1 MFFPKDTWSLNWWIS
16 AKRSLLDVGAVSAVH
31 FVDVAELRHN
41 VFADVVAA
49 VLLFLPLHHQ
59 NQKTQAT
66 PVMVNCLR
74 IGRRRIWSVTFISD
88 FIFSDTFLRLIKSD
102 LLQAS
107 VLACLDTPVNVE
119 KSCKIS
125 GTLVFAAGIGG
136 KYGPLHVETNS
147 ACKILPLS
155 YSLVYCSSVVNFYL
169 PFLTIPEMLSKFV
182 KKKKLTLL
190 GGKSS
195 HLNKI
200 FFWV

>member
-41 VFADVVAA
+41 VFADVVVAA

-107 VLACLDTPVNVE
+107 VLACFFHFLT
-119 KSCKIS
+119 SS
-125 GTLVFAAGIGG
+125 LRLTLNDELF
-136 KYGPLHVETNS
+136 
-147 ACKILPLS
+147 LPI
-155 YSLVYCSSVVNFYL
+155 
-169 PFLTIPEMLSKFV
+169 LTIPHYLLVTYFNV
-182 KKKKLTLL
+182 NLTLMSVPGTSTSSTASWLEPFCLIPRPLAMESNLVTL
-190 GGKSS
+190 G
-195 HLNKI
+195 
-200 FFWV
+200 